1 VHTGSDPTSS
11 FPSTGNDN
19 RMNTVHLT
27 VNGEP
32 CRADVTGRT
41 QLAEL
46 LRDHLHLT
54 GTHLGCEHGVCG
66 ACTVLVDGRP
76 IRSCITYAQACEGAK
91 VVTVEGLGGDPVG
104 RALRDAFARH
114 HALQCGFCTPG
125 MLITAWDVVT
135 RLAPTDE
142 ADIRRE
148 LSGNLCRCTGYM
160 GIVAAVRD
168 VARQRRGMAAAGHDG
183 AAARETAP
191 VPVNDGPVAGDAAT
205 TGGGRAAAAAGP
217 PAHSVRTVT
226 VTEPTARN
234 HESSRPGAV
243 SVGRGAIPPS
253 AAGDRPGGPAAPSL
267 IAFEP
272 FEIDPIHLHGAEPIT
287 TTGAPE
293 TAARPMTQ
301 IEGWTLVEREF
312 VIERPVEALWA
323 LFEDVPRVAACLPG
337 VHVESVGPDRFT
349 GRAEIRF
356 GPVGAS
362 FHGEGT
368 HETDAGGRT
377 GVIAGHGSDR
387 RGHAS
392 LEAELRYVM
401 SDRAMSDRAMSGED
415 APEAEPRTRV
425 DLAIRFRIQGGLAQF
440 NRADLVESF
449 ADVMLAEFAG
459 NCERTLAGE
468 EVRATSGAS
477 GFALL
482 WRMIRTRLGF

>member
-1 VHTGSDPTSS
+1 
-11 FPSTGNDN
+11 
-19 RMNTVHLT
+19 MNTVHLT

-32 CRADVTGRT
+32 CHAEVAGRT

-76 IRSCITYAQACEGAK
+76 IRSCITYARACEGAN
-91 VVTVEGLGGDPVG
+91 VVTVEGLGDDPLG

-160 GIVAAVRD
+160 GLVAAVGE
-168 VARQRRGMAAAGHDG
+168 VAHRHRGMATSGRDAMAT
-183 AAARETAP
+183 RETAP
-191 VPVNDGPVAGDAAT
+191 ADDRSVPGDDPATGSGKAAVAAEPPARNIRTAT
-205 TGGGRAAAAAGP
+205 IPEPATHHHESLHPRTAAAG
-217 PAHSVRTVT
+217 R
-226 VTEPTARN
+226 EPTPSIA
-234 HESSRPGAV
+234 AV
-243 SVGRGAIPPS
+243 DHPDAS
-253 AAGDRPGGPAAPSL
+253 AAPSA

-272 FEIDPIHLHGAEPIT
+272 FEVDPIHLDGAEPVT
-287 TTGAPE
+287 TTGAP
-293 TAARPMTQ
+293 TTSARPMTQ
-301 IEGWTLVEREF
+301 TDGWTRIEREF
-312 VIERPVEALWA
+312 VVIGHPLEALWA

-337 VHVESVGPDRFT
+337 VHVEAVGPERFT
-349 GRAEIRF
+349 GRVEIRF
-356 GPVGAS
+356 GPVAAY

-368 HETDAGGRT
+368 RETDAERRT
-377 GVIAGHGSDR
+377 GVIAGNGSDR
-387 RGHAS
+387 RGHAN
-392 LEAELRYVM
+392 LEAELRYTM
-401 SDRAMSDRAMSGED
+401 AGGAMADRAIAGED

-425 DLAIRFRIQGGLAQF
+425 GLAIRFRIQGGLAQF

-459 NCERTLAGE
+459 NCERALAGE
-468 EVRATSGAS
+468 AVRTTPGAG
-477 GFALL
+477 GFTLL
-482 WRMIRTRLGF
+482 WRMIRAKLGF